1 VTAGAPR
8 VSIVLPVHDGA
19 RFLRE
24 AFDAVLGQTFADLE
38 LLIVDDASTDGSSGI
53 IGEAAARDAR
63 VHPLRHAEN
72 RRLPA
77 ALNTGFAAARGEY
90 LTWTSDDNR
99 YRSEA
104 LEALVAELD
113 AHPDADIVYADYTR
127 LAEDGTAHA
136 FRVLGPEALVFENVV
151 GPCFL
156 YRRRVHEAL
165 GGYREDLQTVEDYD
179 FWLRAAARFALRPL
193 HRDLYVYRD
202 HAGSLTAR
210 QPERIAALTARVR
223 AEHVAGVRC
232 APAADRARALLQLA
246 VRAWREGERCAA
258 LARGARALR
267 IAPLSPVSYVLDYAA
282 GRTRVPRG

>member
-1 VTAGAPR
+1 MTAGAPR

-24 AFDAVLGQTFADLE
+24 AIDAVLGQTFADLE
-38 LLIVDDASTDGSSGI
+38 LLIVDDGSTDGSPGI
-53 IGEAAARDAR
+53 IAEAAARDAR
-63 VHPLRHAEN
+63 VCPLRHAEN

-99 YRSEA
+99 YRPDA

-113 AHPDADIVYADYTR
+113 AHPEADVVYADYTR
-127 LAEDGTAHA
+127 LAENGTARA
-136 FRVLGPEALVFENVV
+136 LRVLGPEALVFENTI
-151 GPCFL
+151 GACFL

-165 GGYREDLQTVEDYD
+165 GGYREDLHTVEDYD
-179 FWLRAAARFALRPL
+179 FWLRAAACFALRPL

-202 HAGSLTAR
+202 HAGSLTA
-210 QPERIAALTARVR
+210 QQWERIAALTTQIR
-223 AEHVAGVRC
+223 AEHVATVRC
-232 APAADRARALLQLA
+232 APAADRARALLQIA
-246 VRAWREGERCAA
+246 VRAWREGERRAA

-267 IAPLSPVSYVLDYAA
+267 IAPLSPFSYLLDYAA
-282 GRTRVPRG
+282 GRTRVPRA